1 MPVSAHLVDALRE
14 DLTSAHYTVDV
25 VDELLGPIAS
35 RALGREQP
43 LPARR
48 ALASRTERAAV
59 LARGFLLGEP
69 LTRRDLDGALPG
81 CRTDGAVALGLVEAS
96 GNGPDDVVRA
106 ALDLRPYAATDAA
119 GTSDWWVASDL
130 GGLATDGALRTDHV
144 LGIGGASTTLAQ
156 ATIRPHVGRTLDLG
170 TGCGVQALHASR
182 HSARV
187 TATDISTRAL
197 RIAALNLALAG
208 VADRVDLRHGDMLE
222 PVAGERFDLVV
233 SNPPFVVTPRRP
245 GVPAYEYR
253 DAGLVGDEVVRRLVT
268 GVGSVLAPGGTA
280 QLLGCWEVRRGQTW
294 ADRLEAWLESARE
307 EQAARGDGALDAW
320 VVQRELQDPAEYAET
335 WIRDGHEPPGAR
347 FDELY
352 GAWLDDFA
360 ARDVEAIGF
369 GLITLR
375 RPAADS
381 AGATAHGWTRLEE
394 QYGPVRQPL
403 GSHLQRCLEARDLL
417 ATIDALDAGGA
428 SHDQA
433 GLLDSRWVVAPD
445 VTEERHLRPGDA
457 DPAAILLRQTE
468 GFGRT
473 VRVGTKAAAVVG
485 ACDGELTLGQ
495 ITAAVAVLLGEAEG
509 EVRAR
514 VLGVV
519 RDLIGDALLLPA

>member
-1 MPVSAHLVDALRE
+1 MPVPAHLVDALRQ

-25 VDELLGPIAS
+25 VEEILGQVAS

-48 ALASRTERAAV
+48 AVASRTERAAV
-59 LARGFLLGEP
+59 LARGFLLGET
-69 LTRRDLDGALPG
+69 LTRRDVDGALPG

-96 GNGPDDVVRA
+96 GNGPDDEVRV

-130 GGLATDGALRTDHV
+130 SGLVTDGALRTDHV

-182 HSARV
+182 HSDHV

-197 RIAALNLALAG
+197 QIAELNLALAG
-208 VADRVDLRHGDMLE
+208 VADRVHLRHGDMLE
-222 PVAGERFDLVV
+222 PVTGERFELVV

-253 DAGLVGDEVVRRLVT
+253 DAGLVGDEIVRRLVT
-268 GVGSVLAPGGTA
+268 DVGSVLAPGGTA
-280 QLLGCWEVRRGQTW
+280 QLLGCWEVRRGETW
-294 ADRLEAWLESARE
+294 TDRLEAWLE
-307 EQAARGDGALDAW
+307 AARSDQAGQGDEALDAW

-335 WIRDGHEPPGAR
+335 WIRDGHELPGQR

-375 RPAADS
+375 RPADG
-381 AGATAHGWTRLEE
+381 AGATANGWTRLEE
-394 QYGPVRQPL
+394 QYGPARQPL
-403 GSHLQRCLEARDLL
+403 GAHLQRCLEARDQL
-417 ATIDALDAGGA
+417 AALGALGAGGA
-428 SHDQA
+428 AFDSA
-433 GLLDSRWVVAPD
+433 RLLDSRWVVAPD

-473 VRVGTKAAAVVG
+473 VRVGTEVAAVVG

-495 ITAAVAVLLGEAEG
+495 ITTAVAVLLGEAEG

-519 RDLIGDALLLPA
+519 RDLIADALLLPA

>member
-1 MPVSAHLVDALRE
+1 MMDSPAHLVDALRQ
-14 DLTSAHYTVDV
+14 DLGAAHYTVDV
-25 VDELLGPIAS
+25 VEEILGPVAS
-35 RALGREQP
+35 RALSREQP

-48 ALASRTERAAV
+48 ALSRRSERAAV
-59 LARGFLLGEP
+59 LARLFLLGEP
-69 LTRRDLDGALPG
+69 LARADLDGALPG
-81 CRTDGAVALGLVEAS
+81 CRTDGAVALGLVEVA
-96 GNGPDDVVRA
+96 GNGPDDEVRA

-130 GGLATDGALRTDHV
+130 SGLATDGALRTDHV

-156 ATIRPHVGRTLDLG
+156 STIRPQVGRTLDLG

-182 HSARV
+182 HSAHV
-187 TATDISTRAL
+187 TATDISRRAL

-208 VADRVDLRHGDMLE
+208 VADRVELRHGNMLE
-222 PVAGERFDLVV
+222 PVVGERFDLVV

-245 GVPAYEYR
+245 GVPEYEYR

-268 GVGSVLAPGGTA
+268 GVGSVLAQGGTA
-280 QLLGCWEVRRGQTW
+280 QLLGCWEVHGGETW
-294 ADRLEAWLESARE
+294 TDRLESWLEIARAD
-307 EQAARGDGALDAW
+307 QAERGDGPLDAW

-375 RPAADS
+375 RPPEGS
-381 AGATAHGWTRLEE
+381 GNGWTRLEE

-403 GSHLQRCLEARDLL
+403 GAHLQRCLVARDLL
-417 ATIDALDAGGA
+417 ASLDADHEPA
-428 SHDQA
+428 R
-433 GLLDSRWVVAPD
+433 LLDNRWVVAPD

-473 VRVGTKAAAVVG
+473 VQVGTEVAAVVG
-485 ACDGELTLGQ
+485 ACDGDLTLRQ
-495 ITAAVAVLLGEAEG
+495 ITAAVAALLGEAEG
-509 EVRAR
+509 EVRTR

-519 RDLIGDALLLPA
+519 QDLIGDALLLPA